1 MQTDVIYKGTNM
13 IQLSQIK
20 LRIDHTEEELLAY
33 IAKQLKLSPPQI
45 TGYKIVKKSID
56 ARKKK
61 EVAYVYSVEVT
72 TQEEDKLK
80 KRIHSPN
87 VTFRERPSY
96 QFIPAGKEELVTRPV
111 IVGCG
116 PAGLFCGLML
126 ARSGYRPILIERGDE
141 VDKRVKAVEHFWTN
155 NELDT
160 ESNVQFGEGGAGTF
174 SDGKLNTLV
183 KDEALRNRKVLEVFI
198 EHGAPEE
205 ILYLNK
211 PHIGTD
217 RLRAVVK
224 GIREEIIALG
234 GEVRFRTCLTDIR
247 LEQGKVTG
255 IELNH
260 KEQLECQT
268 LVLAI
273 GHSARDTFHLFHERG
288 IKLTPKS
295 FAIGVR
301 IEHPQEII
309 SRNQY
314 GEAYHKL
321 PAADYKLAYN
331 ADTGRSVYSFCMCP
345 GGFVVNSSS
354 EQGGIAVNGMSNHA
368 RDERNANSALIVTVT
383 PKDFPV
389 MEPGMEALAGVEF
402 QRIWERKAYLAG
414 HGQVPVQLYGDLC
427 SKRESATIGR
437 IIPNLK
443 GNYKLANL
451 YECLPDYVTDTLIE
465 GIKTFDR
472 IIPGYAN
479 EEAVLS
485 GVETRTSS
493 PLRIER
499 NDCFEANIAG
509 IYPCGEGAGYAGGIT
524 SAAMDG
530 IKVFEA
536 IGNKFSS
543 KAIQ

>member
-1 MQTDVIYKGTNM
+1 M

-20 LRIDHTEEELLAY
+20 LKLDHTEAELKAC
-33 IAKQLKLSPPQI
+33 IAKQLKLSLSQI
-45 TGYKIVKKSID
+45 TDYIIVKKSID

-61 EVAYVYSVEVT
+61 ELSYVYNVEVT
-72 TQEEDKLK
+72 IQDEDKLK
-80 KRIHSPN
+80 KRFHSSG
-87 VTFRERPSY
+87 VSFGERPTY
-96 QFIPAGKEELVTRPV
+96 QFTPEGRKELANRPV

-116 PAGLFCGLML
+116 PAGLLCGLML
-126 ARSGYRPILIERGDE
+126 ARNGYRPLLIERGDK
-141 VDKRVKAVEHFWTN
+141 VDKRVKAVEGFWN
-155 NELDT
+155 SNELDT

-183 KDEALRNRKVLEVFI
+183 KDEAGRNRKVLEVFT

-217 RLRAVVK
+217 RLREVVK

-234 GEVRFRTCLTDIR
+234 GEVRFRSCLTDIQ
-247 LEQGKVTG
+247 LEQGRVTG

-260 KEQLECQT
+260 TEQLECQV

-273 GHSARDTFHLFHERG
+273 GHSARDTFRLFHDRG
-288 IKLTPKS
+288 LKLTPKS

-301 IEHPQEII
+301 IEHPQELI
-309 SRNQY
+309 SQNQY
-314 GEAYHKL
+314 GEAFHKL

-354 EQGGIAVNGMSNHA
+354 ELLGIAVNGMSNHA

-389 MEPGMEALAGVEF
+389 MEPGLEALAGVEF
-402 QRIWERKAYLAG
+402 QRIWEKKAYLAG
-414 HGQVPVQLYGDLC
+414 RGLVPVQLYGDLC
-427 SKRESATIGR
+427 NNRESATIGH

-443 GNYKLANL
+443 GKYTLANL
-451 YECLPDYVTDTLIE
+451 NECLPGYVTETLIE
-465 GIKTFDR
+465 GIKRFDR
-472 IIPGYAN
+472 IIPGYAD

-499 NDCFEANIAG
+499 NERFEADITG

-524 SAAMDG
+524 SAAIDG

-536 IGNKFSS
+536 ISNTFSNKS
-543 KAIQ
+543 ICI